1 MRWLLA
7 VLVGVAALSFV
18 APAAADPPTAIPFEL
33 EFEDVNPCTG
43 LVETVTFS
51 GTEFIHFHDGRVVGR
66 GERTITT
73 SGGFVGRGTHS
84 FVDNGRI
91 LVFRLG
97 DMLSNASGDRLRAKS
112 VFVLDL
118 STGTV
123 RVDKVELT
131 CLGP

>member
-7 VLVGVAALSFV
+7 VLVGVAALLV
-18 APAAADPPTAIPFEL
+18 VVPAAADPPTVSPFEL
-33 EFEDVNPCTG
+33 VFEDVNPCTG
-43 LVETVTFS
+43 LVETVTVS
-51 GTEFIHFHDGRVVGR
+51 GTEFVHFHDGRVVGR

-84 FVDNGRI
+84 FVGNGQI
-91 LVFRLG
+91 LVFRLA
-97 DMLSNASGDRLRAKS
+97 DILSNASGDRLRATS
-112 VFVLDL
+112 VFVLHL

-123 RVDKVELT
+123 RVDKVELS